1 MDDETLHDIT
11 YTGNVQHVYC
21 KSTIYEI
28 PGVMSIGQPNLAN
41 ILFSCHCMAILI
53 LEIHGEKRP
62 PKSDCKKTQHF
73 PDFKIFDIYSDI
85 KSWTC
90 IAWA

>member
-1 MDDETLHDIT
+1 MYNT
-11 YTGNVQHVYC
+11 
-21 KSTIYEI
+21 STVKVPFLTF

-62 PKSDCKKTQHF
+62 PKSDCKKSQHF
-73 PDFKIFDIYSDI
+73 PVFKIFDIYSDI
-85 KSWTC
+85 KSSTC